1 MSTPELH
8 TPKLDAPAHE
18 APAYDGPAYGT
29 TELNS
34 PTLDTPAPSQPGEA
48 ATHLSRLLADA
59 LRYAAVSVAPYLRS
73 VARTVADFDTKADQ
87 HDPVTVHDR
96 HTEKLL
102 HALLAYCVPG
112 SRALGEEHGEVTLPS
127 AADALL
133 PTDTEAP
140 VALLGEETDL
150 SAIADL
156 GKRVRWIIDPID
168 GTANF
173 ASGRIYFGTSIA
185 AELDGRIVAGVVTVP
200 MLYEYFYADS
210 QAAFH
215 VDRNGTR
222 TQIHAQGP
230 HEEKQAV
237 LISYYPPTTLK
248 RTNPALAI
256 ERELALFDAYMAP
269 RRTGACA
276 LDLAY
281 IAAGWTGA
289 MIGTMF
295 KPWDVAAGLH
305 ILRTAGGW
313 ALNMPLHTELSDG
326 YAPGVVAAGANFHP
340 TTAETIMRAH
350 QADIDAAR

>member
-1 MSTPELH
+1 MNH
-8 TPKLDAPAHE
+8 TPNLTVD
-18 APAYDGPAYGT
+18 
-29 TELNS
+29 
-34 PTLDTPAPSQPGEA
+34 PSVD
-48 ATHLSRLLADA
+48 LSVPLADA
-59 LRYAAVSVAPYLRS
+59 ISYAAASVAPYLRS
-73 VARTVADFDTKADQ
+73 VARTITDFDTKANQ
-87 HDPVTVHDR
+87 HDPVTEHDQR
-96 HTEKLL
+96 TERLL
-102 HALLAYCVPG
+102 HALLAFCVPG
-112 SRALGEEHGEVTLPS
+112 SRSLGEEHGEVSLSSSPDHPPFAGVEDFLPED
-127 AADALL
+127 AA
-133 PTDTEAP
+133 AP
-140 VALLGEETDL
+140 SSILGRNVNLSDIAGLGE
-150 SAIADL
+150 
-156 GKRVRWIIDPID
+156 RVRWIIDPID

-173 ASGRIYFGTSIA
+173 ASGRTYFGTSIA

-200 MLYEYFYADS
+200 MLNEYFYATAT
-210 QAAFH
+210 QAFH
-215 VDRNGTR
+215 VDSREAR

-237 LISYYPPTTLK
+237 LISYYPPARLM
-248 RTNPALAI
+248 RTRPLVAV

-276 LDLAY
+276 LDLAH

-313 ALNMPLHTELSDG
+313 ALNLPLHTDLPDG

-340 TTAETIMRAH
+340 AAAEAVMRAH